1 MADQKPIWLY
11 IYEERHDYDGPAF
24 IAFSKKEAAY
34 AHAAD
39 VIKRIALDERTR
51 YAWEPDDTNLE
62 ELDEILL
69 YINKGEFENALG
81 AWDHYQGEYDHDEK
95 VDVREIQLHG

>member
-1 MADQKPIWLY
+1 MADQKSIWLY
-11 IYEERHDYDGPAF
+11 IYEERHDYEGPAF
-24 IAFSKKEAAY
+24 IAFAKKQEAY

-39 VIKRIALDERTR
+39 VIRGIAENERTR
-51 YAWEPDDTNLE
+51 YVWTEEDTNLQ

-69 YINKGEFENALG
+69 YINKGELENALS
-81 AWDHYQGEYDHDEK
+81 AWDHYQNEYDHDEK